1 MPRPQTTLRKT
12 GFAEMATNTSINQEL
27 AEVEQ
32 EIIGRRGEEI
42 RTLFDAQVS
51 KAGLHLATLN
61 CLQAD
66 DIAPDFSLLTTND
79 QTISL
84 QETLLQGPVILTFY
98 RGSWCNFCD
107 MTLKVWQSYVP
118 EISAKGATLYAISPE
133 ASENGRKFK
142 KATGLSY
149 ELLCDADN
157 SVGDAYGLTF
167 TLPKIVREKLVE
179 LGTDVGSRNGSGEWD
194 VPVTATFL
202 VGQDQRILLADCGP
216 DYRQRLDPK
225 LVFASL

>member
-1 MPRPQTTLRKT
+1 M
-12 GFAEMATNTSINQEL
+12 AENTSINQEL
-27 AEVEQ
+27 AEVEK

-42 RTLFDAQVS
+42 RVLFDAQIS
-51 KAGLHLATLN
+51 KAISHLATVTP
-61 CLQAD
+61 LQAGD
-66 DIAPDFSLLTTND
+66 MAPDFSLLASTD

-84 QETLLQGPVILTFY
+84 KETLLHGPVILTFY

-107 MTLKVWQSYVP
+107 VTLKVWQSYVP
-118 EISAKGATLYAISPE
+118 EITAKGATLYAISPE
-133 ASENGRKFK
+133 SSENGRKFR

-167 TLPKIVREKLVE
+167 SLPKNVREKLVE
-179 LGTDVGSRNGSGEWD
+179 LRTDVGSRNSNGKWD

-202 VGQDQRILLADCGP
+202 IGQDQRILLADCGP
-216 DYRQRLDPK
+216 DYRQRQDPK
-225 LVFASL
+225 LVLALL